1 MFHHCNGF
9 PNDDNHWFILLAPPL
24 ARLRQGFTLYPWLTW
39 NLLCRQADLNSQRS
53 TCLFLNS
60 GIKELCYCTQ
70 LYSDF
75 WNSVI
80 VWAQFKNSEICYI
93 TYKSEVCHKRM
104 PMYGKKNIGLRS
116 NHMEPYLFGCSRLFC
131 QFSILPLWKKQDIF
145 FSHATY
151 FWLLWSLLG
160 PGQTEL
166 LEKRAAMTSS
176 APPDHQRIRERKGEK
191 RGDPVRMTG
200 IWEMLCLYSE
210 FQEDIV

>member
-1 MFHHCNGF
+1 MIQKCKADKPTQTALFMMFHHCNGF

-53 TCLFLNS
+53 TCLFLNA

-104 PMYGKKNIGLRS
+104 PMYGKKTLAWEAITWNLICLVAVGYSANSQFFLYERS
-116 NHMEPYLFGCSRLFC
+116 KIY
-131 QFSILPLWKKQDIF
+131 FSLMLHISGYCGHSWDLSKQ
-145 FSHATY
+145 SCWRKELQ
-151 FWLLWSLLG
+151 WLLLHL
-160 PGQTEL
+160 Q
-166 LEKRAAMTSS
+166 
-176 APPDHQRIRERKGEK
+176 IIKG
-191 RGDPVRMTG
+191 
-200 IWEMLCLYSE
+200 
-210 FQEDIV
+210 